1 MEKFELDGNK
11 VFIDWYPESVTVF
24 EIDEWV
30 NKNRLVYD
38 PEEEIIV
45 VIEHCGPGPGGSLI
59 DGGLTLEELR
69 KIIPPNPNKPY
80 RIRLA
85 NRINFIVEIYNT
97 LRKLNY
103 VINSSLKEDVISETI
118 IYFMNR
124 WDKYEYHPRT
134 LPIAVQ
140 KYKSLNI
147 DIYRKDKKNI
157 SIQNDDEGYLP
168 KSLES
173 IEGLPLEEIEKKQDF
188 KMVKEAISEMDENC
202 RELLTYVSDGKSE
215 SEIQEIL
222 DIPLGTVSSRKSN
235 CIKKLAEIMKL

>member
-1 MEKFELDGNK
+1 
-11 VFIDWYPESVTVF
+11 
-24 EIDEWV
+24 
-30 NKNRLVYD
+30 
-38 PEEEIIV
+38 
-45 VIEHCGPGPGGSLI
+45 
-59 DGGLTLEELR
+59 
-69 KIIPPNPNKPY
+69 
-80 RIRLA
+80 
-85 NRINFIVEIYNT
+85 
-97 LRKLNY
+97 
-103 VINSSLKEDVISETI
+103 
-118 IYFMNR
+118 MNR

-188 KMVKEAISEMDENC
+188 KMVKEAISKMDENC